1 MVASSSPNASLQGLA
16 VWAGLSAFGTPL
28 LAAMLLSPNPLPHNV
43 QTLGGVPTHPTMAT
57 ASTPKAEGAADLN
70 VTGWEL
76 LGIPSR
82 TTCTSTCFPTG
93 VCQGT

>member
-1 MVASSSPNASLQGLA
+1 MAASRVPKASLQGPA
-16 VWAGLSAFGTPL
+16 VRARLKAFGTPS
-28 LAAMLLSPNPLPHNV
+28 LAVMALGPKPLPHSV
-43 QTLGGVPTHPTMAT
+43 QTLGEVPTHPTMAT
-57 ASTPKAEGAADLN
+57 AFTPNAEGAVALN

-93 VCQGT
+93 VCEGT